1 MLSEPASL
9 RTETPGEE
17 KAGKPCC
24 YALPVGTR
32 PRLKQISHKNVKHWV
47 MADYHMYRTFTT
59 RSLLLSVPPRAT
71 TLQSPLQPAPLETGE
86 KKKKKKSFK
95 RTRQAAQLHLLL
107 AYAKSLSPFKFQPH
121 FIFQTE
127 NRVQARMFL
136 YVQHLLLFPRYQT
149 RLTDQSQKTHSI
161 LQLSTPLRSH
171 EQVALRQHQISQS
184 ASSCASRS
192 SVFIRGIR

>member
-1 MLSEPASL
+1 MLSERASL

-47 MADYHMYRTFTT
+47 MAEYHMYHTFTT
-59 RSLLLSVPPRAT
+59 RSLLLSVPSRAT
-71 TLQSPLQPAPLETGE
+71 TLQSPLQPAPSETE
-86 KKKKKKSFK
+86 KKSLE
-95 RTRQAAQLHLLL
+95 RTRQATQLHLPL

-121 FIFQTE
+121 FIFQPE
-127 NRVQARMFL
+127 NRVQAWMFL

-149 RLTDQSQKTHSI
+149 RLTDQSQKTYSI

-171 EQVALRQHQISQS
+171 EQVALRQRQISQS

-192 SVFIRGIR
+192 SVFIRRIR

>member
-1 MLSEPASL
+1 MKFWLGKKNMLSEPASL

-47 MADYHMYRTFTT
+47 MAEYHMYRTFTT

-71 TLQSPLQPAPLETGE
+71 TLQSPLQPAPLETE
-86 KKKKKKSFK
+86 KKKKSLK
-95 RTRQAAQLHLLL
+95 RTRQAAQLLLPL

-127 NRVQARMFL
+127 NRVQAQTLL

-149 RLTDQSQKTHSI
+149 RSTDQSQKTSSI
-161 LQLSTPLRSH
+161 LQLSTPLR
-171 EQVALRQHQISQS
+171 A
-184 ASSCASRS
+184 C
-192 SVFIRGIR
+192 

>member
-47 MADYHMYRTFTT
+47 MAEYHMYRTFTS

-71 TLQSPLQPAPLETGE
+71 TLQSPLQPAPLET
-86 KKKKKKSFK
+86 KKIT
-95 RTRQAAQLHLLL
+95 RTHQASHSSALTTWLCKGPLSLPISTLHLS
-107 AYAKSLSPFKFQPH
+107 YWKQSPSPNVPVCTTPTFFHAIKPAWQINH
-121 FIFQTE
+121 KRHI
-127 NRVQARMFL
+127 
-136 YVQHLLLFPRYQT
+136 LFF
-149 RLTDQSQKTHSI
+149 SS
-161 LQLSTPLRSH
+161 
-171 EQVALRQHQISQS
+171 ALPSYHMYR
-184 ASSCASRS
+184 
-192 SVFIRGIR
+192 

>member
-47 MADYHMYRTFTT
+47 MAEYHMYRTFTT
-59 RSLLLSVPPRAT
+59 RSLLLSVPPWAT
-71 TLQSPLQPAPLETGE
+71 TLQSPLQPAPLETE
-86 KKKKKKSFK
+86 RKKKKKKSLK
-95 RTRQAAQLHLLL
+95 HTRQATQLRLPL

-127 NRVQARMFL
+127 NTVQAQTFL

-149 RLTDQSQKTHSI
+149 RLTDQSQKTYSI
-161 LQLSTPLRSH
+161 LHLSTPLWSH
-171 EQVALRQHQISQS
+171 
-184 ASSCASRS
+184 
-192 SVFIRGIR
+192 

>member
-71 TLQSPLQPAPLETGE
+71 TLQSPLQPAPLETGG
-86 KKKKKKSFK
+86 KKKRKNHSNAPDKPLSCTYCLLMQSPSLPSNFNHTSYFRLKTESKPECFCTYNTYYFFRAIKPAWQINHK
-95 RTRQAAQLHLLL
+95 RHILFFSSALPSDHT
-107 AYAKSLSPFKFQPH
+107 
-121 FIFQTE
+121 
-127 NRVQARMFL
+127 NR
-136 YVQHLLLFPRYQT
+136 
-149 RLTDQSQKTHSI
+149 
-161 LQLSTPLRSH
+161 
-171 EQVALRQHQISQS
+171 
-184 ASSCASRS
+184 
-192 SVFIRGIR
+192 

>member
-47 MADYHMYRTFTT
+47 MAEYHMYRTFTT

-71 TLQSPLQPAPLETGE
+71 TLQSPLQPAPLEN
-86 KKKKKKSFK
+86 KK
-95 RTRQAAQLHLLL
+95 
-107 AYAKSLSPFKFQPH
+107 
-121 FIFQTE
+121 
-127 NRVQARMFL
+127 NRSNA
-136 YVQHLLLFPRYQT
+136 PG
-149 RLTDQSQKTHSI
+149 K
-161 LQLSTPLRSH
+161 PL
-171 EQVALRQHQISQS
+171 
-184 ASSCASRS
+184 SCAYRLLMQSPSLPSNFNDTSYFRLKTKSKPERFYTYNTYYFFRAIKPAWQINHKRHFLFFS
-192 SVFIRGIR
+192 SALPSDHTNR